1 MCLGPR
7 HGGPTTSAVSGGE
20 REGEEGPQLDDLWPR
35 AGNHEPRLTAAM
47 DEAGG
52 PLSSLSLTWF
62 MSVLEHFLGAPS
74 SAQLLTCVCF
84 LFIRCVPLQSS
95 VYECIQSSIQWS
107 ANWEGFSMWT
117 YVFFDALFISQS
129 SPFLSFTCRLNMHL
143 RVEYK
148 FFSLVIFFYNK
159 PSVEIVID
167 ENKKNHSTFFATAL
181 SNPLIW

>member
-1 MCLGPR
+1 MCSGPR

-20 REGEEGPQLDDLWPR
+20 QEGEEGPQLDDLWPR

-84 LFIRCVPLQSS
+84 LFIWCVPLQ
-95 VYECIQSSIQWS
+95 
-107 ANWEGFSMWT
+107 
-117 YVFFDALFISQS
+117 
-129 SPFLSFTCRLNMHL
+129 
-143 RVEYK
+143 
-148 FFSLVIFFYNK
+148 
-159 PSVEIVID
+159 
-167 ENKKNHSTFFATAL
+167 KKNAIWVKVLWVHPVQYPVISELRRFLNVNLCIFWCTFYFTKQYFSVFHVQAKHPCEGGIQVFQFSIFIL
-181 SNPLIW
+181 S